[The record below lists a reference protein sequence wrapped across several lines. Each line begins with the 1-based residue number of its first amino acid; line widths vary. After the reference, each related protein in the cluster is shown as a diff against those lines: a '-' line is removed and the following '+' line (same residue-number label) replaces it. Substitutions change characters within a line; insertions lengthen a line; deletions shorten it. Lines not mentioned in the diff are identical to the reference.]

1 MVVFKQRKKGSKKIL
16 PYKIEFKSIGSGFCG
31 YRGFAFVKYDELFS
45 FVYPRIKIS
54 LHARQTFEARNTL
67 KHRQRYV
74 NSLSRQIN
82 LYTIWPFKR
91 VNEGDW

>member
-31 YRGFAFVKYDELFS
+31 YRGFALVGYNELFS
-45 FVYPRIKIS
+45 FVYPRIKIP
-54 LHARQTFEARNTL
+54 LHSRQTFEARNTL

>member
-1 MVVFKQRKKGSKKIL
+1 MVIFRMRKKGSKKIL
-16 PYKIEFKSIGSGFCG
+16 PYKIEFKSIGSEFCG
-31 YRGFAFVKYDELFS
+31 YRGFAFVKYDELLS
-45 FVYPRIKIS
+45 FVYPRMKIP
-54 LHARQTFEARNTL
+54 LHARHTFEGRNTL